1 MADNKI
7 SIVVVVNTEDVS
19 VEANV
24 NQPLRVVAQK
34 ALKDSESKDRPLSD
48 LDLKDANGTK
58 LDLDAKVGEAGVRDG
73 AKLYLSLRVGVT
85 G

>member
-19 VEANV
+19 VSANV
-24 NQPLRVVAQK
+24 NQPLHAVAQQ
-34 ALKDSESKDRPLSD
+34 ALKQSESKDRQLSD
-48 LDLKDANGTK
+48 FDLKDANGNK
-58 LDLDAKVGEAGVRDG
+58 LDLDAKVGDAGVRDG
-73 AKLYLSLRVGVT
+73 AKLYLSLRAGVT